1 MVGLACACG
10 DVDGYRTRQ
19 ELSSG
24 FCEFKVK
31 SIYLQDD
38 VKKQIG
44 AFCSAC
50 SVLGNTT
57 PGILGCSRDHDYV
70 TSVLLL
76 DACSQAARAVARSH
90 LLVQEGASGLCVEVP
105 NYFFSA

>member
-10 DVDGYRTRQ
+10 DVGGYRTRQ
-19 ELSSG
+19 ELNNS

-44 AFCSAC
+44 AFSSAC

-57 PGILGCSRDHDYV
+57 PGIPGCSRDHGYV
-70 TSVLLL
+70 TSVLPL
-76 DACSQAARAVARSH
+76 DTCSQAA
-90 LLVQEGASGLCVEVP
+90 
-105 NYFFSA
+105 